1 MGRNIKAQVSVEFI
15 VFVGIGFIILL
26 IFLASSIEKMNEFN
40 TEKELILLKDAAYKV
55 QNEIVLASI
64 VNDGYIRT
72 FSIPERL
79 GTADYNISIN
89 GRTLIA
95 QSANY
100 DYVLQLPDANGTLAK
115 GNNTIKKTG
124 GIVQIN

>member
-15 VFVGIGFIILL
+15 VFVGIGFIMLL
-26 IFLASSIEKMNEFN
+26 IFLASSIEKMKEFN
-40 TEKELILLKDAAYKV
+40 TEKEFILLKDVAYKV

-64 VNDGYIRT
+64 VNDGYMRT
-72 FSIPERL
+72 FDIPERL
-79 GTADYNISIN
+79 ETSDYNISIT

-95 QSANY
+95 QSDNY

>member
-1 MGRNIKAQVSVEFI
+1 MGRNVKAQVSVEFI

-40 TEKELILLKDAAYKV
+40 TEKEFVLLKDVAYKV

-64 VNDGYIRT
+64 VNDGYMRT
-72 FSIPERL
+72 FNIPERL
-79 GTADYNISIN
+79 DTADYNISIT

-115 GNNTIKKTG
+115 GNNTIKKIG
-124 GIVQIN
+124 GTVQIN

>member
-1 MGRNIKAQVSVEFI
+1 MGWNVKAQVSVEFI
-15 VFVGIGFIILL
+15 IFVGLGFIILL
-26 IFLASSIEKMNEFN
+26 IFLASSIAKMNEFS
-40 TEKELILLKDAAYKV
+40 TEKEFVLLKDVTYKV
-55 QNEIVLASI
+55 QNEIVLASL

-72 FSIPERL
+72 FNIPERL
-79 GTADYNISIN
+79 ETADYDISIT

-115 GNNTIKKTG
+115 GNNTIRKTG
-124 GIVQIN
+124 GVVQIN